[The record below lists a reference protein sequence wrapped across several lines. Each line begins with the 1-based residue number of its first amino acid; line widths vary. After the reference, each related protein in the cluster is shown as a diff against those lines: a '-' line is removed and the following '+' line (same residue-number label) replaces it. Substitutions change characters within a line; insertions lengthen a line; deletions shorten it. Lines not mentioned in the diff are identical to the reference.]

1 MMGKYHKNLMVVVL
15 LLAGAISSIAQDTY
29 SLKIRQ
35 DTLAL
40 ELNESN
46 QHQGYGELSKPEPA
60 NYDSKTHA
68 ARLEKFVDEVAACDT
83 LSKAKKVEIAE
94 TYKAFLAEHRAV
106 RDSLSDEDI
115 RKCSKLKVR
124 YQKAMA
130 RIFVNNTSDDVSDTA
145 EGVGKSVSKFFKKT
159 GKKIQ
164 GAIEGFKDN

>member
-83 LSKAKKVEIAE
+83 LSKAQKAKIAD

-115 RKCSKLKVR
+115 RTCSKQKVR